1 MGLRVCKLTN
11 VHSPLDP
18 RIYYKEA
25 SSLAAA
31 GYEVT
36 IVGPGPFELAGERGG
51 VRIETI
57 PPARSL
63 ARRLLNILRLFRVGW
78 KAKADV
84 YHFHDA
90 ELLLL
95 GVVLWLLGKKVI
107 YDVHEHFPQVAQVRP
122 WVPAGLRRPFS
133 LAVDAGEQMLARCLS
148 AVVGVVEEQG
158 RRFERRPFAAVKN
171 YPRMELFAGNGAAA
185 PAAGSELIH
194 VGSLSAERGGLFLL
208 EIMQALRKTH
218 PAARLLSLGKFHSVR
233 IEEMFLRK
241 LEEYGLQEQVVCRTE
256 PVAYEQLGEL
266 IRESRVGLIPGQ
278 VSLQNLRPF
287 VPTKLFEY
295 LACGLPVVASALP
308 SIRAFHAEAD
318 WGILVEPADAGA
330 HARAIGFLL
339 DCPVEARAKGAR
351 GRTMVENSFNWDGE
365 AQKLLALYDRVF
377 TAEGGRR
384 G

>member
-18 RIYYKEA
+18 RIYYKQA
-25 SSLAAA
+25 MSLAEA

-36 IVGPGPFELAGERGG
+36 IIGPGAPELAGERGG

-57 PPARSL
+57 PRARSL
-63 ARRLLNILRLFRVGW
+63 SQRLLNIVRLLKRSLR
-78 KAKADV
+78 ANADI

-95 GVVLWLLGKKVI
+95 GVVLWLRGKKVI
-107 YDVHEHFPQVAQVRP
+107 YDVHEHFPQVAHVRP
-122 WVPAGLRRPFS
+122 WVPDGLRRPLS
-133 LAVDAGEQMLARCLS
+133 ILVDAGEQWLSRCLS

-158 RRFERRPFAAVKN
+158 SRFERRPFAAVKN
-171 YPRMELFAGNGAAA
+171 YPRMELFAGNGRSAS
-185 PAAGSELIH
+185 GMGCELVH
-194 VGSLSAERGGLFLL
+194 VGSLSTERGGIFLL
-208 EIMQALRKTH
+208 EIMRVLGQTH
-218 PAARLLSLGKFHSVR
+218 PAVRLLSQGKFHSAN
-233 IEEMFLRK
+233 IEKLFLQK
-241 LEEYGLQEQVVCRTE
+241 LEEYGLEERVVCRSD
-256 PVAYEQLGEL
+256 PVPYEQLGEL

-278 VSLQNLRPF
+278 VSLKNLRPF

-295 LACGLPVVASALP
+295 LACGIPVVASALP

-318 WGILVEPADAGA
+318 WGILVEPADARA

-339 DCPVEARAKGAR
+339 DHPAVAREKGER
-351 GRTMVENSFNWDGE
+351 GQIMVEDRFNWAGE

-377 TAEGGRR
+377 TPERKGK
-384 G
+384 